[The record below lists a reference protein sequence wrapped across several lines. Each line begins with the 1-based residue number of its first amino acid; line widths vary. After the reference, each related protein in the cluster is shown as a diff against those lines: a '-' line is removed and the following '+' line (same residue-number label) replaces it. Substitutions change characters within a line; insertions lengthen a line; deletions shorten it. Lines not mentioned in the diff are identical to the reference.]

1 MTRKND
7 INFDYNAEVKQIL
20 IACMDGLKG
29 LPQATKTVFQL
40 VNIQTCIVHKIRN
53 YITKNYLQSQKV

>member
-7 INFDYNAEVKQIL
+7 INFDYNAGVKQIL

-40 VNIQTCIVHKIRN
+40 VNIQTYIVHKIKN